1 MAHLVTAPWAVINN
15 FHFVHGFSTVAN
27 DIQIYSE
34 EKQRRNNGPLGEEQ
48 SNQYQSVKWF
58 SEDNSHF
65 EEAQEVKG
73 RQVKWKATFLS
84 YLGEKCHCTVK

>member
-48 SNQYQSVKWF
+48 SNQYQSVK
-58 SEDNSHF
+58 
-65 EEAQEVKG
+65 
-73 RQVKWKATFLS
+73 
-84 YLGEKCHCTVK
+84 